1 MYVSRCPFLA
11 ALATGLVLAVMLVF
25 ALTASPPAVAQSK
38 AAAAARWDALT
49 RQSPCDWLPP
59 AVVASILGPDVKGQ
73 LRTTQ
78 ADTGCSWRTAR
89 GNPMLTATLAKW
101 NSAANM
107 VAERDTLLQQ
117 IAQYGGA
124 AFTRLPAPGG
134 AATIVMR
141 RDRGRITAFPTANDV
156 VTVISINPHLVM
168 KEDETQ
174 KEARRQRAIAFTAAL
189 VKQHGL

>member
-1 MYVSRCPFLA
+1 MHASRRSFLA
-11 ALATGLVLAVMLVF
+11 ALVTGLVLAAMV
-25 ALTASPPAVAQSK
+25 AAAPPILAQSR
-38 AAAAARWDALT
+38 AGAVARWDALT
-49 RQSPCDWLPP
+49 RQSPCDWLP
-59 AVVASILGPDVKGQ
+59 AEVITAILGPDLKAQ

-89 GNPMLTATLAKW
+89 GNPVLTATVAKW

-107 VAERDTLLQQ
+107 VAERDLLLQQ

-134 AATIVMR
+134 VATIVMR
-141 RDRGRITAFPTANDV
+141 RDRGRVTAFPTANDAV
-156 VTVISINPHLVM
+156 AVISINPHLVM
-168 KEDETQ
+168 KEGEAE
-174 KEARRQRAIAFTAAL
+174 KEARRRRAVAFTEAL